1 MHIFEHSR
9 ARTDLK
15 IVKWILKNM
24 SKEINDICDGGVAV
38 YAIVLSAEIKIVLSA
53 ERLKLESMV
62 SA

>member
-1 MHIFEHSR
+1 
-9 ARTDLK
+9 
-15 IVKWILKNM
+15 M